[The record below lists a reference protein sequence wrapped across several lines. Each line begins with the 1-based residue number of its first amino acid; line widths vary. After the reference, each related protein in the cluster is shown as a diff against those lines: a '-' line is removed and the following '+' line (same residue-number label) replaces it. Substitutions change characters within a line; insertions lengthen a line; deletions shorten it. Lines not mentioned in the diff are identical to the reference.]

1 MATWRNLS
9 PKEKDIVVAAINGAR
24 PHRTDNCSFVSSTY
38 YFVAYGGHLHQ
49 IYLKELEADKMLECN
64 ILKFDW
70 LDRAWKMI
78 DSFDG
83 GDYFLASLP
92 FEF

>member
-1 MATWRNLS
+1 MEKSS
-9 PKEKDIVVAAINGAR
+9 PKEKAIVVAAINGAR
-24 PHRTDNCSFVSSTY
+24 PYKTDNCSFVSSTY

-49 IYLKELEADKMLECN
+49 IYLKEL
-64 ILKFDW
+64 
-70 LDRAWKMI
+70 DRAWKMM